1 MSSFEKKMGEMVMKN
16 LAQSMLNDLV
26 SPKSGGSV
34 SQQAMPSINKAI
46 NAGMSKSFGE
56 SWDVLPVTGP
66 RMMALVF
73 ILNTVLGSQ
82 GITPKKIAEVATTKA
97 KDLQLDDK
105 VTKFLETIKTK
116 NKFSADDI
124 KSFANSLG
132 DQAKGQVKE
141 MLDVVHNVNVWGT
154 LGSVGNA
161 VSDIGEK
168 GLEGAKSIGKSVG
181 GLFKRKK
188 NTDEDE

>member
-1 MSSFEKKMGEMVMKN
+1 MGEMVMKN

-26 SPKSGGSV
+26 GSKSGGS
-34 SQQAMPSINKAI
+34 SLGPQAMPSINKAI

-97 KDLQLDDK
+97 KDLNLDDK
-105 VTKFLETIKTK
+105 VTKFLETIKAK
-116 NKFSADDI
+116 NKFSADDV

-132 DQAKGQVKE
+132 DQAKSQVKE
-141 MLDVVHNVNVWGT
+141 MLDVVNNVNVWGT

-161 VSDIGEK
+161 VTDIGEK

-188 NTDEDE
+188 NSEQNE